1 MSKVSIELTKE
12 QREQLAVNMGMVC
25 DELMLSDLE
34 PGDKNSKVGDLGENL
49 ILAMGNTW
57 TVS

>member
-25 DELMLSDLE
+25 DELILSYLDSD
-34 PGDKNSKVGDLGENL
+34 DKNLKVGDLGENL

>member
-1 MSKVSIELTKE
+1 
-12 QREQLAVNMGMVC
+12 MGMVC
-25 DELMLSDLE
+25 DELILSYLDSD
-34 PGDKNSKVGDLGENL
+34 DKNLKVGDLGENL